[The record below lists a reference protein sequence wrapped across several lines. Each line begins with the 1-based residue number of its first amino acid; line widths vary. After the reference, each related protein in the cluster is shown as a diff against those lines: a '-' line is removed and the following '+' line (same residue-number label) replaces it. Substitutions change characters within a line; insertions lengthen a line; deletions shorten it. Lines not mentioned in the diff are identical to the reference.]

1 MLLASKHFTAP
12 GPMRIRLTPLWLL
25 ALLSGGAPA
34 LAAQSAQDTPGF
46 LEGASLE
53 VLSRN
58 FYLNNDY
65 RSPTPA
71 GKSYKQEWAQ
81 GFIASFASGFTPGT
95 LGVGVDAHGFLGL
108 KLDGGKGH
116 SGTGLLPL
124 DHDGRSEDSYSSA
137 GGALKFKASRTTLAL
152 GEMTVATPVFDTA
165 DKRLQPEYASGLLL
179 SSRELEGLD
188 LQAGHFNAFKNQD
201 ASTTKGDFSGYGA
214 TTRHASIDF
223 IGADL
228 FAGQALGGAL
238 YASELSDTW
247 RQYYANLH
255 ASLGQ
260 WFLDG
265 NLYRTRDQGQA
276 AAGAIDTTAYSLA
289 GKYRIDAQAF
299 TLAYQKIHGE
309 RLGLRS
315 HQHRP
320 VGQVGLAEQQAIFP
334 AFDIAA
340 RAQQVDH
347 RKSGH
352 QQNAGTWRG
361 VAGVSR
367 ATARHLPGATDVSQ
381 PGSKARPDKE
391 HEGVEGHRQ
400 AANIGRCRRR
410 DSSDQPGN
418 TDGHSRDIDDAG
430 CQQQGNALFA
440 CTSPGAATQS
450 PMVATRLAG
459 SGSVFVVIRYRPDD
473 LPTASCTCPA

>member
-1 MLLASKHFTAP
+1 MLLASKHLTAP
-12 GPMRIRLTPLWLL
+12 GPMRLKPLWLL

-34 LAAQSAQDTPGF
+34 LATQGTQDTPGF
-46 LEGASLE
+46 LEGANLE

-81 GFIASFASGFTPGT
+81 GFIASFESGFTPGT
-95 LGVGVDAHGFLGL
+95 IGVGVDAHGFLGL

-201 ASTTKGDFSGYGA
+201 ASTAKGDFSGYGA

-223 IGADL
+223 IGADLFADL

-260 WFLDG
+260 LFLDG

-276 AAGAIDTTAYSLA
+276 AAGAIDTTAYSLS

-299 TLAYQKIHGE
+299 TLAYQKIHGDTPFDFVGGDSIYLANSIKYADFNGPGE
-309 RLGLRS
+309 RSWQARYDLDLGALGIPGLSFMARYVSGRGIDGS
-315 HQHRP
+315 HAPQGGAYNPFDSASGTYSPQQGRGGRHWERDLDLHYIVQSGPAKDLSLQLSHVSHR
-320 VGQVGLAEQQAIFP
+320 ANAAQAG
-334 AFDIAA
+334 D
-340 RAQQVDH
+340 
-347 RKSGH
+347 
-352 QQNAGTWRG
+352 
-361 VAGVSR
+361 
-367 ATARHLPGATDVSQ
+367 
-381 PGSKARPDKE
+381 
-391 HEGVEGHRQ
+391 
-400 AANIGRCRRR
+400 
-410 DSSDQPGN
+410 
-418 TDGHSRDIDDAG
+418 DID
-430 CQQQGNALFA
+430 
-440 CTSPGAATQS
+440 
-450 PMVATRLAG
+450 RLYI
-459 SGSVFVVIRYRPDD
+459 VIQYP
-473 LPTASCTCPA
+473 LKLGPF